1 VKNKQYIGQEYQG
14 GIMHSMCIGRKKRPN
29 ITAIQG
35 SIVHMSLVNVK
46 DTTMY
51 ITLVKKGKTRYIP
64 HLDIGS
70 MLN

>member
-1 VKNKQYIGQEYQG
+1 MHTVVCAQEE
-14 GIMHSMCIGRKKRPN
+14 RNVPN

-35 SIVHMSLVNVK
+35 SIVNMSLVNVK

-70 MLN
+70 MLH